1 MSQTLLYHLAEG
13 ETFAQKLTNLTELH
27 LDSVF
32 PIAILGRGY
41 TSYHDQCIKGMEFLP
56 GQVNARV
63 AGQEVYETTLTK
75 VDQALFG
82 ACTCPFDGR
91 CKHQAALLIYLIK
104 YATKE
109 DFKELD
115 RPEHTARVT
124 PTFRAYLETLEK
136 EELLELVLRFA
147 PETYEQSIL
156 LRFADRETKLKAFN
170 RGKKRIEKLFRR
182 ELYDIEDFEENLDE
196 IVEEL
201 RVLWPHLPEEL
212 TGLFVDIIGRVSD
225 SFEEGYL
232 YDHYGDSSYDGLVF
246 GAYLAEFAAGLP
258 APLLENLLPKIWEAI
273 NGMGYTTFE
282 NFFREF
288 LKRLPPE
295 HFVPLKDAVL
305 THELL
310 FDLDQWSQKEYYE
323 IIQPVLSET
332 ERLSLLEELGATNEY
347 FTLKLSEYWEGK
359 SEINKA
365 VQILAEQLISSGDR
379 PYYGHSSD
387 RGALY
392 RKRIEL
398 EEKHFDGTETPLFCL
413 HYISELPSEETLRYV
428 GQTIPQKQK
437 DFEAILEQKN
447 PSALAVYLEKENRLV
462 EIPPLFEK
470 YPDRFWGYGE
480 ASPYAFFRRHKNIFQ
495 KGALKVFEH
504 VLEQE
509 LLHTGDRHYEV
520 VTKTLL
526 EIRSLKDPDAFRRQ
540 LIEIKAAYKR
550 RRNLMALLNEAG
562 L

>member
-1 MSQTLLYHLAEG
+1 MSPTPLYRLAEG
-13 ETFAQKLTNLTELH
+13 ETFAQKLAGLTEVH
-27 LDSVF
+27 LDGIF
-32 PIAILGRGY
+32 PMAILGRGY
-41 TSYHDQCIKGMEFLP
+41 TSYNSQCIEDVEFLP
-56 GQVNARV
+56 GQVKARAV
-63 AGQEVYETTLTK
+63 GQDVYETTLME
-75 VDQALFG
+75 VDRAIFG
-82 ACTCPFDGR
+82 ACTCPFGGR

-104 YATKE
+104 DADKE

-115 RPEHTARVT
+115 RPEDTAKVS
-124 PTFRAYLETLEK
+124 PTFRTYLETLDK

-147 PETYEQSIL
+147 PESYEQSIL
-156 LRFADRETKLKAFN
+156 LKFADRETKLKAFN
-170 RGKKRIEKLFRR
+170 RGKKRIEKLFKRD
-182 ELYDIEDFEENLDE
+182 LYDIKDFEESLDE

-201 RVLWPHLPEEL
+201 RALWPHLPEEL

-232 YDHYGDSSYDGLVF
+232 YDHYGDYNYDGLVF

-258 APLLENLLPKIWEAI
+258 AALLENLLPKIWEAI

-288 LKRLPPE
+288 LKRLPTE
-295 HFVPLKDAVL
+295 YSVLLKNAAL

-310 FDLDQWSQKEYYE
+310 FDLDLRNQKEYYE
-323 IIQPVLSET
+323 ILQPVLSET
-332 ERLSLLEELGATNEY
+332 EQLDLLEDLGATNEY
-347 FTLKLSEYWEGK
+347 FALKLSEYWEGK
-359 SEINKA
+359 SEIDKA
-365 VQILAEQLISSGDR
+365 VQVLNEQLFSSRER
-379 PYYGHSSD
+379 PYYGYSSD

-392 RKRIEL
+392 EKRIEL
-398 EEKHFDGTETPLFCL
+398 EESRFGGKETGLHCL
-413 HYISELPSEETLRYV
+413 HYLSELPSENALRFV
-428 GQTIPQKQK
+428 GRIIPQKMK
-437 DFEAILEQKN
+437 EFEAILEQKN
-447 PSALAVYLEKENRLV
+447 PSALAIYLEKENRLA

-480 ASPYAFFRRHKNIFQ
+480 ISPYAFFRRHKNIFQ
-495 KGALKVFEH
+495 KGALQVFEH

-509 LLHTGDRHYEV
+509 LLHTGDRHYEI

-540 LIEIKAAYKR
+540 LIEIKATYKR
-550 RRNLMALLNEAG
+550 RRNLMALLKEAG